1 MRPVRSFTVTPTLP
15 EGLERLGDLVANLRW
30 TWDHGTIALFRR
42 LDADLWEATG
52 HNPVLMLGS
61 IEQER
66 LQAAALDEAFV
77 AHYRGICQSLDDYVA
92 GAATWYAKS
101 HPERALRVAYFS
113 AEFGLTECLPIY
125 SGGMGVLAGDHLK
138 ASSDLGVPI
147 AGVGLLYQQGYF
159 HQYLNVDGWQQEQY
173 VSNDF
178 YTLPVSLQRGADGR
192 PVTVTV
198 GFPDRTVAAQIWKAQ
213 VGRVPLYLLDTNTAE
228 NSPQDRMITDQ
239 LYGGDQE
246 TRIQQEMM
254 LGIGGLRALQAVG
267 WNPTVLHLN
276 EGHAAFAALERTRL
290 LVGEQGLTFPEAAE
304 AAAAAHV
311 FTTHTP
317 VLAGHDYF
325 PQALVERYLG
335 DYCQALGLSR
345 REFLALGRRDGTDD
359 KEPFCMTIL
368 AMRLAAHRNAVSR
381 LHGEVTRR
389 MWQGLWPRVP
399 SEEVPIKHV
408 SNGVHFRSWISH
420 DLNQLYD
427 RYVGPRWRE
436 SPADEQLWR
445 RVEAIPTEELWRTH
459 ERRRER
465 LVAFARQ
472 RLQVQLRRR
481 GAPASEIALAE
492 ETLDPEALTIGFA
505 RRFATYK
512 RATLLLRDTQRLA
525 TILNRPGQPV
535 QVIFA
540 GKAHPRDEAGKELIR
555 QIVHLCRDER
565 FCQRIVFLEDYDMNV
580 ARYLVQGC
588 DVWLNTPL
596 RPMEASGTSGM
607 KAAANGA
614 LNVSTLDGWWDEAY
628 APALGWSIGSGE
640 AYEDG
645 QTQDAVESSVLYD
658 ILEHEVVPLF
668 YDRGRDRL
676 PRGWIARMK
685 AAMRN
690 LCPMFNANRV
700 ASEYVERCYLPSFDH
715 GARMSADGMI
725 RSRQLAAWKR
735 RVRDQWA
742 SLRIEAIEG
751 PPDGTL
757 SVGST
762 IEVRARIS
770 LGSLGPEDV
779 LVQLCVGRLDAGGAI
794 AEPAIV
800 QMRSVGRDGDL
811 HTFAGKMEIDTSG
824 RHGLTVRLLP
834 RHDDLLEPAEMGLVV
849 WA

>member
-61 IEQER
+61 IEQDR
-66 LQAAALDEAFV
+66 LRAAASDEAFV
-77 AHYRGICQSLDDYVA
+77 AHYRGICQSLDEYMS
-92 GAATWYAKS
+92 GAASWYGAS
-101 HPERALRVAYFS
+101 HAGREMRVAYFS

-159 HQYLNVDGWQQEQY
+159 HQYLNVDGWQQERY

-178 YTLPVSLQRGADGR
+178 YSLPVSLERGADGG
-192 PVTVTV
+192 PVTVVV
-198 GFPDRTVAAQIWKAQ
+198 GFPGRTVTAQIWRAQ
-213 VGRVPLYLLDTNTAE
+213 VGRIPLYLLDANTAQ
-228 NSPQDRMITDQ
+228 NSPEDRMITDQ

-246 TRIQQEMM
+246 MRIQQEML

-267 WNPTVLHLN
+267 WSPSVLHLN

-290 LVGEQGLTFPEAAE
+290 LVAGQGLTFAEAAE
-304 AAAAAHV
+304 AALAGHV

-325 PQALVERYLG
+325 PPALVEQYLG
-335 DYCQALGLSR
+335 DYSQALGLSR
-345 REFLALGRRDGTDD
+345 REFLALGRRDANDD
-359 KEPFCMTIL
+359 REPFCMTIL
-368 AMRLAAHRNAVSR
+368 AMRLAGHRNAVSR

-389 MWQGLWPRVP
+389 MWQGLWPRIP

-408 SNGVHFRSWISH
+408 SNGVHFRSWISQ

-465 LVAFARQ
+465 LVAFARE

-492 ETLDPEALTIGFA
+492 EALDPEALTIGFA

-525 TILNRPGQPV
+525 GMLNRPGQPV

-540 GKAHPRDEAGKELIR
+540 GKAHPKDEAGKELIR

-565 FCQRIVFLEDYDMNV
+565 FSQRIVFLEDYDMNV

-614 LNVSTLDGWWDEAY
+614 LNVSTPDGWWDEAY

-640 AYEDG
+640 AYEDS
-645 QTQDAVESSVLYD
+645 QTQDSVESSVLYD

-690 LCPMFNANRV
+690 LCPMFNATRV

-715 GARMSADGMI
+715 AARMSADGMA
-725 RSRQLAAWKR
+725 RSRQLAAWKS

-742 SLRIEAIEG
+742 SLRIESVDG
-751 PPDGTL
+751 PPDGAL
-757 SVGST
+757 SVGSK
-762 IEVRARIS
+762 IGVRTRVS
-770 LGSLGPEDV
+770 LGGLGPEDV

-794 AEPAIV
+794 AEPAIARMHAV
-800 QMRSVGRDGDL
+800 SSDGDL
-811 HTFAGKMEIDTSG
+811 HTFAGEMEIDTSG
-824 RHGLTVRLLP
+824 RHGLAVRVLP
-834 RHDDLLEPAEMGLVV
+834 KHDDLLDPVEMGLVV